1 MISMNTARHGDEV
14 DYFVASI
21 EKMITLVF
29 LSPGR
34 GATDVVVDEDAG
46 LGAAFGATWLPE
58 RKVAALNYEV
68 FALDEWPPL
77 SSSARNRSFRAA
89 HRKGELE

>member
-1 MISMNTARHGDEV
+1 MNTAGHGNEV

-21 EKMITLVF
+21 EKMITLIF

-34 GATDVVVDEDAG
+34 GATDVVVDEDAR
-46 LGAAFGATWLPE
+46 LSAAFGAACFPE
-58 RKVAALNYEV
+58 RKVASLDYEV

-77 SSSARNRSFRAA
+77 SNSARNRSFRAA
-89 HRKGELE
+89 HRKGER

>member
-1 MISMNTARHGDEV
+1 MNTAGHGDEV

-21 EKMITLVF
+21 EKMITLIF

-34 GATDVVVDEDAG
+34 GATDVVVDEDAR
-46 LGAAFGATWLPE
+46 LSAAFGATCLPE
-58 RKVAALNYEV
+58 RKVASLDYEI

-89 HRKGELE
+89 HRKGEFE